1 MTNKITKVFSKKVS
15 LEMIEEREKKIKKEK
30 AKVRKSQQ
38 RPREERGE
46 SERDESQGRRQY

>member
-15 LEMIEEREKKIKKEK
+15 LEMIEERKKLKKEK

-38 RPREERGE
+38 RPREER
-46 SERDESQGRRQY
+46 